1 MDVVKE
7 IELLKY
13 QNKLLQAMVD
23 GDTYPFFMFALNHN
37 LNESQV
43 NGYFEDFKCI

>member
-13 QNKLLQAMVD
+13 QNKLLQAIVFCKQKVQSIAAKN
-23 GDTYPFFMFALNHN
+23 T
-37 LNESQV
+37 
-43 NGYFEDFKCI
+43 

>member
-1 MDVVKE
+1 MG
-7 IELLKY
+7 IHIH
-13 QNKLLQAMVD
+13 
-23 GDTYPFFMFALNHN
+23 FFMFALNHN

>member
-23 GDTYPFFMFALNHN
+23 GDTYPFFYVCIK
-37 LNESQV
+37 SQL
-43 NGYFEDFKCI
+43 K